1 MSAAHP
7 QNWPALVVKGA
18 VTEQLLRD
26 VKTLVAAAEES
37 DGNPPL
43 SEQTLVTLRAADA
56 GATAGTTAVLTLAL
70 YAPDEESGAV
80 PAQDLAGF
88 AVVVEEADGTGV
100 LELAVHPSYRNQ
112 GVADRLVGELR
123 ETRGFAGLKAWSHGN
138 HEAAADLAARYG
150 YGPVRE
156 LWKMRL
162 STSAAELTESALPDA
177 RLPDGAVP
185 HVAVPHV
192 ALPDVVLPGGVT
204 LRAFVPGQD
213 EDAWLAA
220 NKAAFAHHP
229 EQGNMT
235 RADLEA
241 RMAEPWFDP
250 AGFLLAV
257 DAADRIL
264 GFHWTK
270 VHPRHGGH
278 PAIGEV
284 YVVGVTPAAQGTG
297 LGKALTIAGI
307 RYLQDLGPHAIM
319 LYVDADNIPAVSL
332 YRRLGFTRWD
342 VDVMYAPL
350 AAT

>member
-1 MSAAHP
+1 MSPAHP
-7 QNWPALVVKGA
+7 ENWPVVTATGA
-18 VTEQLLRD
+18 ADPQLLKD
-26 VKTLVAAAEES
+26 VKALAAAAEES

-56 GATAGTTAVLTLAL
+56 GGAAGTPTALTLAL
-70 YAPDEESGAV
+70 YCPDENSDPAT
-80 PAQDLAGF
+80 AQDLAGV
-88 AVVVEEADGTGV
+88 AVVIEEPDGTGV
-100 LELAVHPSYRNQ
+100 LEIAVHPSYRNQ
-112 GVADRLVGELR
+112 GVANRLVGELQA
-123 ETRGFAGLKAWSHGN
+123 TRGFAGLKAWSHGN

-162 STSAAELTESALPDA
+162 ASSTAELPDVP
-177 RLPDGAVP
+177 LPDGVS
-185 HVAVPHV
+185 
-192 ALPDVVLPGGVT
+192 

-220 NKAAFAHHP
+220 NRAAFAHHA
-229 EQGNMT
+229 EQGNMS
-235 RADLEA
+235 RGDLAA
-241 RMAEPWFDP
+241 RMDEPWFDP

-270 VHPRHGGH
+270 VHPRHGDH

-284 YVVGVTPAAQGTG
+284 YVVGVTPEAQGTG
-297 LGKALTIAGI
+297 LGKALTVAGI
-307 RYLQDLGPHAIM
+307 LHLQHQGLHAVM

-350 AAT
+350 EGR

>member
-1 MSAAHP
+1 MA
-7 QNWPALVVKGA
+7 
-18 VTEQLLRD
+18 EQLLRD
-26 VKTLVAAAEES
+26 VKALAAAAEES

-56 GATAGTTAVLTLAL
+56 GDHSLLTLAL
-70 YAPDEESGAV
+70 YSPDYSPDYGAGEK
-80 PAQDLAGF
+80 PGTAQDLAGV
-88 AVVVEEADGTGV
+88 AVVVGEPDGTGV
-100 LELAVHPSYRNQ
+100 LEVAVHPSYRNQ
-112 GVADRLVGELR
+112 GVADRLVQELR
-123 ETRGFAGLKAWSHGN
+123 DTRGFGGLLAWSHGN
-138 HEAAADLAARYG
+138 HEAAAELAARYG
-150 YGPVRE
+150 FGAVRE

-162 STSAAELTESALPDA
+162 SEAAELPGAGLPVGV
-177 RLPDGAVP
+177 LPR
-185 HVAVPHV
+185 V
-192 ALPDVVLPGGVT
+192 ALPDVVLPEGVT
-204 LRAFVPGQD
+204 LRTFVPGQD

-220 NKAAFAHHP
+220 NQAAFAHHP
-229 EQGNMT
+229 EQGAMT
-235 RADLEA
+235 RADLAA

-257 DAADRIL
+257 DGSGALL

-297 LGKALTIAGI
+297 LGKALTVAGI
-307 RYLQDLGPHAIM
+307 NYLQGLGLHAVM

-350 AAT
+350 PAG

>member
-1 MSAAHP
+1 MSPAHP
-7 QNWPALVVKGA
+7 ENWPVVAAKGVA
-18 VTEQLLRD
+18 DAQLLNDIRA
-26 VKTLVAAAEES
+26 LAAAAEES

-56 GATAGTTAVLTLAL
+56 GGGNTVLTLAL
-70 YAPDEESGAV
+70 YCPDEDSDPAT
-80 PAQDLAGF
+80 AQDLAGV
-88 AVVVEEADGTGV
+88 AVVVDEPDGTGV
-100 LELAVHPSYRNQ
+100 LEIAVHPSYRNQ
-112 GVADRLVGELR
+112 GVANRLVGELR
-123 ETRGFAGLKAWSHGN
+123 KTRGFAGLKAWSHGN

-162 STSAAELTESALPDA
+162 TSAAADLPEA
-177 RLPDGAVP
+177 PLPA
-185 HVAVPHV
+185 
-192 ALPDVVLPGGVT
+192 GVT
-204 LRAFVPGQD
+204 LRAFAPGRD
-213 EDAWLAA
+213 EDGWLAA
-220 NKAAFAHHP
+220 NRAAFAHHA

-235 RADLEA
+235 RPDLHA

-257 DAADRIL
+257 DASDRIL

-270 VHPRHGGH
+270 VHPRHGDH

-284 YVVGVTPAAQGTG
+284 YAVGVTPDAQGTG
-297 LGKALTIAGI
+297 LGKALTVAGI
-307 RYLQDLGPHAIM
+307 RHLQNQGLHAVM
-319 LYVDADNIPAVSL
+319 LYVDADNVPAVSL

-350 AAT
+350 EGS